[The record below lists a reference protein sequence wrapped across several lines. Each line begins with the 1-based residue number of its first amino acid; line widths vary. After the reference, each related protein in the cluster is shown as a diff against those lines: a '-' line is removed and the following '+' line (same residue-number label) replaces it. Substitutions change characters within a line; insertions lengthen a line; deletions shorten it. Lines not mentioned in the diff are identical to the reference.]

1 MTELLGFAAL
11 AVGGYWVVNRMKK
24 KIAEVERRLS
34 EAAAAA
40 KGPNGEPVRTLKQD
54 PETGRYRPEQ

>member
-11 AVGGYWVVNRMKK
+11 AVGGYWVVSRMKK
-24 KIAEVERRLS
+24 KMAEVEKKLS

-40 KGPNGEPVRTLKQD
+40 KPANAQPVKILRQD

>member
-24 KIAEVERRLS
+24 KMAEVERKLS
-34 EAAAAA
+34 EAAAKAPNMQPA
-40 KGPNGEPVRTLKQD
+40 KTLVQD
-54 PETGRYRPEQ
+54 PETGRYRPQA

>member
-24 KIAEVERRLS
+24 KMAEVERRLS
-34 EAAAAA
+34 E
-40 KGPNGEPVRTLKQD
+40 K
-54 PETGRYRPEQ
+54 